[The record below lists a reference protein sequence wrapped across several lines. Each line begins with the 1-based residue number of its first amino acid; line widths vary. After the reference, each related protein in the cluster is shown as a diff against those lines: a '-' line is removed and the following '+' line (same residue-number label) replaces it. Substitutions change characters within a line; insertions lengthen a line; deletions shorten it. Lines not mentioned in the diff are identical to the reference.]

1 MNTITDI
8 LSRVSQLNG
17 TDRAKLLQQMKAYVA
32 NGGNSAQEDPNGTDI
47 TMALRCICDVMKDLG
62 FDAFEN
68 QCRRQYSY
76 RAFTDKVPVVLTFI
90 RRTSTR
96 RVVHRAV
103 LKFGLRLLYQEL
115 MRAGY
120 PVSVVTMMGHFHR
133 VPSIINRSLPGYVQS
148 GLLGAIFEEQHHAR
162 SERSRKR
169 VSV

>member
-8 LSRVSQLNG
+8 LRKVSQLNG
-17 TDRAKLLQQMKAYVA
+17 ADRTKLLQQMKAYVA
-32 NGGNSAQEDPNGTDI
+32 NGGNSAQEDPDDADI
-47 TMALRCICDVMKDLG
+47 NMALRCVCDVMKDLG
-62 FDAFEN
+62 FDTFVN
-68 QCRRQYSY
+68 RHRRHPGY
-76 RAFTDKVPVVLTFI
+76 RAFADKVPAVLVFI
-90 RRTSTR
+90 RRTSSH
-96 RVVHRAV
+96 RVVHQTV

-120 PVSVVTMMGHFHR
+120 PVSVVTMMAHFHR